1 MEDKKPNLIISE
13 QVLNILDSVAIKN
26 EAEAWQCVKMLY
38 YYVRE
43 GKTPDQKDVIKNIV
57 FHALKNMLDEGKTRY
72 EKCIA
77 NGKKGG
83 RPPKEQT
90 TPEVITP
97 EVINQEVTTQE
108 VTNPEQITQYLQDVS
123 KATNLTIERLNYYK
137 GRFDAHCRASN
148 KMHKNFD
155 DWKKHFYAW
164 LNKVPRTQEE
174 KETDKAKKH
183 NADWQEYAT
192 QRLQD
197 RNNPED
203 LPDVL
208 KDL

>member
-43 GKTPDQKDVIKNIV
+43 GKTPEQKDVIKNIV

-83 RPPKEQT
+83 RPKTTENDRKRPKT
-90 TPEVITP
+90 
-97 EVINQEVTTQE
+97 
-108 VTNPEQITQYLQDVS
+108 
-123 KATNLTIERLNYYK
+123 
-137 GRFDAHCRASN
+137 
-148 KMHKNFD
+148 
-155 DWKKHFYAW
+155 
-164 LNKVPRTQEE
+164 EE
-174 KETDKAKKH
+174 KEYLSHEEEIAIFERLKTDENFRLSWLDCSPFGGADMVCYRNEEDFENFFSECQFKGKRHTSENDIKAHFLDWERIQLQNRKNEWKKGR
-183 NADWQEYAT
+183 Y
-192 QRLQD
+192 R
-197 RNNPED
+197 
-203 LPDVL
+203 
-208 KDL
+208 

>member
-57 FHALKNMLDEGKTRY
+57 FHALKYMLDEGKTRY

-83 RPPKEQT
+83 RPKEKKEAKT
-90 TPEVITP
+90 YKKE
-97 EVINQEVTTQE
+97 
-108 VTNPEQITQYLQDVS
+108 YLS
-123 KATNLTIERLNYYK
+123 HEEEIAIFERLKTDENFRSSWLDCSPFGGADMECYRDEEDFANFFSECQFKGKRHTSENDIKAHFLDWERIQLQNRKNEWKK
-137 GRFDAHCRASN
+137 GRYR
-148 KMHKNFD
+148 
-155 DWKKHFYAW
+155 
-164 LNKVPRTQEE
+164 
-174 KETDKAKKH
+174 
-183 NADWQEYAT
+183 
-192 QRLQD
+192 
-197 RNNPED
+197 
-203 LPDVL
+203 
-208 KDL
+208 